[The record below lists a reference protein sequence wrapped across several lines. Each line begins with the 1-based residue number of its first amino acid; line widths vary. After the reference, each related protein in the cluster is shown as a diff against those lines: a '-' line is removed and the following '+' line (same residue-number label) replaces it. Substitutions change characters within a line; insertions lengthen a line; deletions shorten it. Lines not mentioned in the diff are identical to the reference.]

1 MPRDVPTIAAPPL
14 APFHAAAAAGE
25 RDEAATKKEA
35 AGGRTGRREG
45 VDATEGDAGGVP
57 DVPRAPPRAA
67 TSGTPRASCGRAVVA
82 RVARAPRPPPP
93 ATFVASVSDALAR
106 VATGVDLA
114 SLTRLNLHA
123 SGIAKISGLDRA
135 APTWCSLGLSFNA
148 VTKVEGLDPLARLER
163 LDLGFNA
170 LKRIEGLAGLGRL
183 EGAGDE
189 RQRAVPPRGPQRPET
204 VRPGPRRHR

>member
-1 MPRDVPTIAAPPL
+1 MGSALDL
-14 APFHAAAAAGE
+14 
-25 RDEAATKKEA
+25 
-35 AGGRTGRREG
+35 
-45 VDATEGDAGGVP
+45 
-57 DVPRAPPRAA
+57 
-67 TSGTPRASCGRAVVA
+67 
-82 RVARAPRPPPP
+82 VARAPQPPPP

-123 SGIAKISGLDRA
+123 SGIAKISGLDA
-135 APTWCSLGLSFNA
+135 CPNLVFLGLSFNA

-183 EGAGDE
+183 
-189 RQRAVPPRGPQRPET
+189 RALEMNDNALFRLEDLNALKRCVPDLTSLNLRGNA
-204 VRPGPRRHR
+204 VSDLSLIHI